1 MSFQDLPK
9 DWSGY
14 PLSDPTIAADVVDL
28 QINVGDRRL
37 GILKALLCDEEDHFL
52 MTIDLNL
59 PGRIQDVR
67 PSSCGKLLEPI
78 VQPLQDSPGGSLVLA
93 LGRPGPAEWPAVD
106 SEWAEAASQACGA
119 VGVRLIGFYVA
130 TTYQVRRAEVS
141 AVAPAT

>member
-9 DWSGY
+9 NWSEF
-14 PLSDPTIAADVVDL
+14 PLSDPTLAADVVDL

-37 GILKALLCDEEDHFL
+37 GIFKALLCDQEDRFL
-52 MTIDLNL
+52 MTVDLNL

-67 PSSCGKLLEPI
+67 PSSCSKLLEPVAI
-78 VQPLQDSPGGSLVLA
+78 PLQDLPGGGALVLA

-106 SEWAEAASQACGA
+106 SEWAEAATQACRA
-119 VGVRLIGFYVA
+119 VGVRLIGFYIA

-141 AVAPAT
+141 AIA

>member
-9 DWSGY
+9 DWSDH

-28 QINVGDRRL
+28 QTNVGDRRL
-37 GILKALLCDEEDHFL
+37 GIFKALLCDPEDRFL

-67 PSSCGKLLEPI
+67 PTSCAKLLEP
-78 VQPLQDSPGGSLVLA
+78 VVLPMQDIPGGSLVLA
-93 LGRPGPAEWPAVD
+93 LGRPGPVEWPAVD
-106 SEWAEAASQACGA
+106 NEWAEAATDACRA
-119 VGVRLIGFYVA
+119 VGVRLLGFYVA

-141 AVAPAT
+141 AIA